1 MLNLAFLFLLQCLST
16 INIII
21 IVSVME
27 WPNELVLDFLT
38 FYEIEAVIWNPAL
51 PNHKNRNE
59 VYDAWKRI
67 EEKME
72 KKFTVT
78 ELKKKK
84 DSLMA
89 SYRTWLKK
97 VKDTIKSGAGT
108 EDIYKPNWF
117 AYEMMDRFLKDKNV
131 PRETLTSE
139 VIDLYLS
146 IHINDTRAQI
156 FNCSHFAMEF
166 FHCS

>member
-38 FYEIEAVIWNPAL
+38 SYEIEAVIWNPAL

-84 DSLMA
+84 RLFNGV
-89 SYRTWLKK
+89 LQNLFE
-97 VKDTIKSGAGT
+97 KS
-108 EDIYKPNWF
+108 ERHDQKWSWN
-117 AYEMMDRFLKDKNV
+117 RRHL
-131 PRETLTSE
+131 
-139 VIDLYLS
+139 
-146 IHINDTRAQI
+146 
-156 FNCSHFAMEF
+156 
-166 FHCS
+166 

>member
-89 SYRTWLKK
+89 SYRTCLKK
-97 VKDTIKSGAGT
+97 VKDTTKSGAGT

-146 IHINDTRAQI
+146 IHINDTRALI